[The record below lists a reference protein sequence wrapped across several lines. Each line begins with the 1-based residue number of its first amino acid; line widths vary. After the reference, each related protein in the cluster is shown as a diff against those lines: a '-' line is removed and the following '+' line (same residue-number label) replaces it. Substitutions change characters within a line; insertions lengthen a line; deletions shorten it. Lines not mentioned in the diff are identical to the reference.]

1 MTVTN
6 EGNNTTEVLRNDDDN
21 DNNHDNDTTNRSLSL
36 MERYKK
42 SLTLI
47 ESSPDV
53 CVDQLRTIQ
62 TDVATLALFSDNE
75 TIDDVSTK
83 SIPFLALEYML
94 ATALVNIPAG
104 PGMMTKRK
112 SNLVQSLELWSV
124 FLSRLEVLELLSSDE
139 TKEFHTLVE
148 SQNDILKDGDDGQ
161 DNAMSGGV
169 GPPRLPM
176 PNRDAKIARFKA
188 KQQLQK
194 EIQHL
199 QALKERR
206 QRFGVDD
213 EDEMDGHDSDSLE
226 RILALAEIRI
236 YKSEAIEN
244 WGQTLM
250 ELPMIDR
257 MVQMETNRQSMSKHG
272 GSGRGGSG
280 NDHADSRSGVD
291 DHRQRQRPPAQPLQL
306 THITQDA
313 MTGQLH
319 VRKEEIR
326 SKVFQPGWNQ
336 PTMSL
341 EEFGEREYQAA
352 VEREDRQK
360 KAEAEQQNQ
369 PRRYDQLVK
378 DGLEDDPDLVDASA
392 QLDREWDDFKD
403 ANPRGCGNKMANR
416 GDKNF

>member
-1 MTVTN
+1 M
-6 EGNNTTEVLRNDDDN
+6 G
-21 DNNHDNDTTNRSLSL
+21 
-36 MERYKK
+36 RYKEA
-42 SLTLI
+42 LALV
-47 ESSPDV
+47 ESSPEV
-53 CVDQLRTIQ
+53 CADQLRTIQ
-62 TDVATLALFSDNE
+62 ADVATLALFSNNE
-75 TIDDVSTK
+75 TIDDVSTG
-83 SIPFLALEYML
+83 SIPFLALEHIL
-94 ATALVNIPAG
+94 ATALVNIPTG

-124 FLSRLEVLELLSSDE
+124 FLQRLEVLELLSSDE
-139 TKEFHTLVE
+139 TKEFRTLVE
-148 SQNDILKDGDDGQ
+148 SQNDIVKAGNGDDDDGQ
-161 DNAMSGGV
+161 DNNAVAGGA

-206 QRFGVDD
+206 QRFEVDD
-213 EDEMDGHDSDSLE
+213 QDEMDGHDSDSLE
-226 RILALAEIRI
+226 RTLALAEIRM
-236 YKSEAIEN
+236 YKSEAMEN

-250 ELPMIDR
+250 ELPMVDR
-257 MVQMETNRQSMSKHG
+257 MVQMEASRQSMSKHG
-272 GSGRGGSG
+272 GSGRGGSSG
-280 NDHADSRSGVD
+280 NDHAESRSGVD

-313 MTGQLH
+313 LTGQLH

-352 VEREDRQK
+352 IEREERQK